1 MMTNMTQV
9 TEFIKWKIYHVL
21 NWISI
26 TMNIVCKMFAY
37 DLQSDLGLNWLVWLE
52 SRRVERE
59 IRARETQKLNK
70 QKEAEEKMRLAK
82 EDLEDGQNI
91 SQQQ

>member
-9 TEFIKWKIYHVL
+9 TELLKWGVYHVL
-21 NWISI
+21 NWISLI
-26 TMNIVCKMFAY
+26 TNIVCKMFAY

-59 IRARETQKLNK
+59 IQARETQKLNK